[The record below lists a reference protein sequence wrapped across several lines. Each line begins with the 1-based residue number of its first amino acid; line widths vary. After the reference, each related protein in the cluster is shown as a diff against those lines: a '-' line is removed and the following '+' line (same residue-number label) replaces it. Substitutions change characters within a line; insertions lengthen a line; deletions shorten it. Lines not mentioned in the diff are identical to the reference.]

1 MQIFICPGAVPEG
14 KAWGYILKNSKFL
27 VFCLRHSLGHGLR
40 ASKNLHIPPGYTLG
54 LIKICINPA
63 GLTSGK
69 ISICILPTALPEA

>member
-40 ASKNLHIPPGYTLG
+40 ASKNLNIPTGYTSG
-54 LIKICINPA
+54 LIKICIFLRA
-63 GLTSGK
+63 TLQGFIAESL
-69 ISICILPTALPEA
+69 A